1 VAITRVHPVGEVG
14 LRLETLGEDRRLA
27 VSRSLDG
34 RERAAGVAEQYR
46 LPVKAVD
53 ERTDVLY
60 PGRIGGRRSPW
71 QELTS
76 ANTKLGCTVAAM
88 PDNAHDPAT
97 IRLSLDRESRWT
109 LHHVL
114 LDRLER
120 EARAND
126 PTGIDPPPVAVFDAF
141 ETLDAGETS
150 VTTAELEAMRA
161 VVAEYH
167 HSTSWWELERSRL
180 EGLLHL
186 LTALLEER
194 GAAEA

>member
-1 VAITRVHPVGEVG
+1 
-14 LRLETLGEDRRLA
+14 
-27 VSRSLDG
+27 
-34 RERAAGVAEQYR
+34 
-46 LPVKAVD
+46 
-53 ERTDVLY
+53 
-60 PGRIGGRRSPW
+60 
-71 QELTS
+71 
-76 ANTKLGCTVAAM
+76 M
-88 PDNAHDPAT
+88 PDNAHDPAEVS
-97 IRLSLDRESRWT
+97 LSLDRETRWT

-120 EARAND
+120 ETRAED

-150 VTTAELEAMRA
+150 LTTTELEAIRT

-167 HSTSWWELERSRL
+167 HSSRWELERPRL
-180 EGLLHL
+180 EGLLHH